1 MNTSYRVIVIGSGAV
16 GATLACQ
23 LARRGVRT
31 ALVEAREPPD
41 FDADNVDLRVFAISR
56 ATQRIWSHLGA
67 WDEMRASRVSAYRAM
82 EVWDACG
89 RGRIRFDAAELG
101 EPDLGHIV
109 ENRLIQSV
117 LFKLA
122 HSLDALDVFCPA
134 SPEAMALEPE
144 RAKITLADGRVL
156 EAELV
161 VAADGA
167 RSSIRELAGIEVQ
180 THAYAQKA
188 LVAHVRGE
196 RAHGETAR
204 QVFLPEGPLAFLP
217 LSDGRC
223 SIVWSADDARAQALL
238 ALDDTAFLAE
248 LTQASEGALGTMIE
262 TTPRASFPLAAMHAE
277 RYVLPRLALIGD
289 AAHTV
294 HPLAGQGVNL
304 GVLDAAVLAEVLE
317 RTMDGGDLGE
327 LALLRRYERWR
338 RGENLSMQTAMS
350 GFKALFGS
358 RLPLLPSIR
367 SAGLGLVDRLGP
379 VKSELMRRAMGISG
393 DLPRAARPSV

>member
-1 MNTSYRVIVIGSGAV
+1 MNTSYRAIVIGSGAV

-23 LARRGVRT
+23 LARKGVRT
-31 ALVEAREPPD
+31 ALIEAREPPA
-41 FDADNVDLRVFAISR
+41 FDPDALDLRVFAISR
-56 ATQRIWSHLGA
+56 ATQRIWNQLGV
-67 WDEMRASRVSAYRAM
+67 WGEMHARRASPYRAM
-82 EVWDACG
+82 EVWDARG
-89 RGRIRFDAAELG
+89 RGRIHFDAAELG

-117 LFKLA
+117 LFELA
-122 HSLDALDVFCPA
+122 RSLDTLDMFCPA
-134 SPEAMALEPE
+134 SPEAIALEPDCA
-144 RAKITLADGRVL
+144 RVTLADGRVL

-167 RSSIRELAGIEVQ
+167 RSRVRELAGIDVQ

-196 RAHGETAR
+196 QAHGETAR

-217 LSDGRC
+217 LLDGRC
-223 SIVWSADDARAQALL
+223 SIVWSADDARADQLL
-238 ALDDTAFLAE
+238 ALDDAAFLAE
-248 LTQASEGALGTMIE
+248 LTQASEGVLGAMLE
-262 TTPRASFPLAAMHAE
+262 TTPRASFPLAAVHAR
-277 RYVLPRLALIGD
+277 RYVIPRLALIGD

-304 GVLDAAVLAEVLE
+304 GVLDAAALAEVLE
-317 RTMDGGDLGE
+317 SALREGDLGE

-338 RGENLSMQTAMS
+338 RGENLSMQTALT

-358 RLPLLPSIR
+358 RLGLIASIR
-367 SAGLGLVDRLGP
+367 SAGIGLVDRMGP